1 MYMRDDQFDRAIAEG
16 KSALEL
22 HPGFRSAHLFLG
34 WSYQLAGRHDEA
46 VEELR
51 KCAEYPGIAANL
63 ARSGRRTEAEQL
75 LAALL
80 AGDHGYVEPGALATV
95 YLALGDTDAAI
106 NSLEGAVEEHSKW
119 AVHLRIGFFDELR
132 SDPRYQELVRRVG
145 FPE

>member
-1 MYMRDDQFDRAIAEG
+1 M
-16 KSALEL
+16 
-22 HPGFRSAHLFLG
+22 
-34 WSYQLAGRHDEA
+34 AGRHDEA

-51 KCAEYPGIAANL
+51 KCAEYPSVAANL
-63 ARSGRRTEAEQL
+63 ARSGRRIEAEQL

-106 NSLEGAVEEHSKW
+106 ESLKEAVEEHSKW
-119 AVHLRIGFFDELR
+119 AVLLRIGFFDELR
-132 SDPRYQELVRRVG
+132 SDPRFQELVRRVG